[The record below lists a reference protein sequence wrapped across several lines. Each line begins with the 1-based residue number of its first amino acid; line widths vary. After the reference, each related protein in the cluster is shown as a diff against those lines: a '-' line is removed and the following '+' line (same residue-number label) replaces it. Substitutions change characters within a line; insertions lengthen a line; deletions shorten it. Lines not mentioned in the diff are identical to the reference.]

1 MNGEKG
7 GKVGGFLLSAL
18 EVVSLA
24 ETAGAV
30 PFLQQYGPCT
40 CRLPDQAFIL
50 ASSLLLFRVSCSGKR
65 REACLRLSRM
75 LLAF

>member
-1 MNGEKG
+1 M
-7 GKVGGFLLSAL
+7 GGFLLSAL

-50 ASSLLLFRVSCSGKR
+50 ASSLLLLGY
-65 REACLRLSRM
+65 
-75 LLAF
+75 LAQVKEGRPV